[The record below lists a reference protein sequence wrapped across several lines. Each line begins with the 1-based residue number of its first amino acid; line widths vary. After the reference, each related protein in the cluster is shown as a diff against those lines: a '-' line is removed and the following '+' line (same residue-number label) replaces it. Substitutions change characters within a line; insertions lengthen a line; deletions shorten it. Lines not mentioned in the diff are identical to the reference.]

1 MFIIIWG
8 FGPVGTA
15 LLELFSLVSTKHHHT
30 FIFEPN
36 HLRKN
41 IALQINP
48 NATFIAEKITMKN
61 INKLMNPIVKQAHNE
76 QILLYDVT
84 SGTDTLKFLQWVEG
98 AQKSFK
104 RPIFYINTS
113 FESTSP
119 SVDIQNAKRQDII
132 EHSTV
137 GQHRT
142 ALYKMDRPLYTCV
155 VEAGM
160 NPGLISH
167 FSKDGILKLYQQ
179 HFGNKIDLGTMT
191 YAKMAQSLNIKA
203 VLCTEKD
210 TQEPIIPRKSGEFV
224 NTWSVLGFLSEGDEV
239 VQIGN
244 HLPVSE
250 PATNIPSLLKLQ
262 PIYYRQKTS
271 PQYNCSRIYRQ
282 SGFNTLS
289 HSIVPSGEIEGYVI
303 PHGESDTL
311 ACYLTEKTNQKP
323 TYRPFTYYVYQPC
336 PSAIESIKEH
346 LNEPT
351 KELTIRTLY
360 GPDIKPNGKDE
371 VGALIDLG
379 NKGKWWYGTILS
391 IEQTKA
397 LGFIHSG
404 PTAVQVASSLYSTAL
419 WILSNPNNQKRGLLF
434 PEQLNSQFILEKAKS
449 FLGNI
454 IFKKV
459 E

>member
-1 MFIIIWG
+1 MFIVIWG

-15 LLELFSLVSTKHHHT
+15 LLELFTLISTKPHRI

-36 HLRKN
+36 HLRKSV
-41 IALQINP
+41 ALLINR
-48 NATFIAEKITMKN
+48 NVTFITEKITGKT
-61 INKLMNPIVKQAHNE
+61 INKQMNPILKQSNNE
-76 QILLYDVT
+76 PILLYDVT
-84 SGTDTLKFLQWVEG
+84 SGTDTLQFLKWVEST
-98 AQKSFK
+98 QKASK
-104 RPIFYINTS
+104 KPIFYINTS

-119 SVDIQNAKRQDII
+119 SVDIQNTKRQDII
-132 EHSTV
+132 NHSTV

-142 ALYKMDRPLYTCV
+142 ALYKMDKPLFTCV

-179 HFGNKIDLGTMT
+179 QFGNRIDPGTMT
-191 YAKMAQSLNIKA
+191 YAKMAQLLNINA

-244 HLPVSE
+244 HLPVTDQI
-250 PATNIPSLLKLQ
+250 TNIPSLQKLQ
-262 PIYYRQKTS
+262 PIYYRQKTA
-271 PQYNCSRIYRQ
+271 PEYNCSRIYRQ

-289 HSIVPSGEIEGYVI
+289 RSVVPSGKIEGYVI

-346 LNEPT
+346 LNDPS
-351 KELTIRTLY
+351 KDLTIRTLY
-360 GPDIKPNGKDE
+360 GPDIKPHGKDE
-371 VGALIDLG
+371 VGALIDVG
-379 NKGKWWYGTILS
+379 TKGKWWYGTILS

-397 LGFIHSG
+397 LGFVFSG
-404 PTAVQVASSLYSTAL
+404 PTAVQVASSLYATAL
-419 WILSNPNNQKRGLLF
+419 WILSNPINQKRGLLF
-434 PEQLNSQFILEKAKS
+434 PEQLNSQFILEKSKP
-449 FLGNI
+449 FLGDI
-454 IFKKV
+454 VFKKV